1 VGSGLEDQRDG
12 QRSRRGKPRDAV
24 VTEGV
29 DSVACGLRV
38 KRGILA
44 AVGLCTKGICSPASP
59 SPQGCASP
67 GPTAA
72 LLFMGRKPDLCL
84 IAAPLLNGRQ
94 GGLRSRSGGAHRSER
109 AEISRSARPA
119 RRRGRWGTGRP
130 GPRSCRLRARRSRPP
145 PGLGQRDMIGR
156 HASVD
161 SRSCRDRVG
170 RSNGYLRS
178 RAARGRTQAA
188 DAPRGRCDH
197 ERAF

>member
-109 AEISRSARPA
+109 AEIVE
-119 RRRGRWGTGRP
+119 
-130 GPRSCRLRARRSRPP
+130 GPHAQHADEAGGEPVD
-145 PGLGQRDMIGR
+145 PGLEAAACEREDRGHRLGW
-156 HASVD
+156 AS
-161 SRSCRDRVG
+161 
-170 RSNGYLRS
+170 
-178 RAARGRTQAA
+178 
-188 DAPRGRCDH
+188 
-197 ERAF
+197 EI